1 MMNKNILYLLILM
14 MITVLA
20 GCEETVTLESEQVQ
34 PKVVIEG
41 LVTNEKRQHFVKVSR
56 SAEFYSS
63 GDFTGVTDAVI
74 TVEDDQGNVYNYEH
88 NPSGAENGDG
98 YYLSEDV
105 YEGQIG
111 STYKLTVTIGS
122 EVYTASDMIKPVTAI
137 DSLEISLNE
146 DEYEDPE
153 DEGYYYEVLFYAKE
167 PQETED
173 YYLFKF
179 YRNDSLFLDTETD
192 IYYADDELLGEN
204 IDGIP
209 TAGFYKQGDK
219 ARVEMYSISR
229 QGYIYYNDLYT
240 LLTSDGGMF
249 SPPPANPRTNLTN
262 DALGYFQASAV
273 VSDTIVVE

>member
-1 MMNKNILYLLILM
+1 MNKNILYLFALIA
-14 MITVLA
+14 ITGLA
-20 GCEETVTLESEQVQ
+20 ACTETVILETEQVE

-41 LVTNEKRQHFVKVSR
+41 LVTNEERQHYVRVSR

-63 GDFTGVTDAVI
+63 GEFDGVENAVV
-74 TVEDDQGNVYNYEH
+74 TVEDDQGNVYNYVH
-88 NPSGAENGDG
+88 NPSDAPGGEG

-105 YEGQIG
+105 FAGQIG
-111 STYKLTVTIGS
+111 RSYQLTVAIGS
-122 EVYTASDMIKPVTAI
+122 ETYTATDVIRPVTAI
-137 DSLEISLNE
+137 DSLEVSLNDE
-146 DEYEDPE
+146 EYEDPE
-153 DEGYYYEVLFYAKE
+153 DEGYFYEILFYAKE

-179 YRNDSLFLDTETD
+179 YRNDSLVLDTETD

-209 TAGFYKQGDK
+209 TAGFYRSGDR

-273 VSDTIVVE
+273 VSDTILVE